1 MSEPVAVR
9 VRDCECPGAPHA
21 EGGDLVYIAP
31 TPSLACG
38 LEAQADIIE
47 AAGSGAMLRA
57 RWQVTVVR
65 HGAVGWNLL
74 DVEGAAMPFDLDALL
89 ADYGLAAA
97 VAERCD
103 ELYGDVV
110 MRPLLRRLGSISP
123 SGPMGVS
130 TSHRNG
136 STPSPRKRSSPATT
150 AATVPSGR

>member
-9 VRDCECPGAPHA
+9 VRDCECPGAPPA
-21 EGGDLVYIAP
+21 EGGDPGCIAP
-31 TPSLACG
+31 TPSRGCG

-57 RWQVTVVR
+57 RWQITFVR

-97 VAERCD
+97 LADRCD
-103 ELYGDVV
+103 ELHRPVV
-110 MRPLLRRLGSISP
+110 IRPF
-123 SGPMGVS
+123 
-130 TSHRNG
+130 
-136 STPSPRKRSSPATT
+136 
-150 AATVPSGR
+150 